1 MAHGSRSL
9 PLLARFTIQRPA
21 RRRAGYL
28 VAVAG
33 TAALTAALL
42 PFRADIQPLSKGFG
56 YLAAV
61 VAAAAIGGLGPG
73 ITASALGFLTFNFF
87 FLPPYDSFAIGR
99 AEDIV
104 VLFVFLGLSIVI
116 SAAIAHATERAEV
129 AEQHR
134 AELAGLQELSAQ
146 LVARQ
151 AAPGSGGYEPVL
163 ARVAELFGCDSCV
176 LTLDGEAL
184 KGEAPA
190 TPISVPLAAGGRAL
204 GYLGLAGRPPLTEAE
219 HRVLQAFGDQLA
231 LAAERDRAVRAAL
244 EAEVYRETDHM
255 RRSLLAAVSH
265 DLRSPLAAIK
275 ASVTDLLDTDADH
288 SATDVREAL
297 ESVNGET
304 DRLASMIANL
314 LDMSRIEGGVLRARI
329 QGVDLA
335 GMLSDVTDRVGRRW
349 PALEMHLAV
358 DEDASAVRADPP
370 FLERVVANLLE
381 NAARVSAGTP
391 GAASIEVQAHR
402 RGDTTTVA
410 VVDHGPGVAAELR
423 DQLFYPFYRLG
434 ERSPGLGTGLG
445 LAICKGFLGLM
456 GGEIWVEDTPGGGAT
471 FRFSL
476 PAAA

>member
-1 MAHGSRSL
+1 MAYPGRAL
-9 PLLARFTIQRPA
+9 PLLARFTIRRPA
-21 RRRAGYL
+21 RRLAGYL

-33 TAALTAALL
+33 TVALTAVLL
-42 PFRADIQPLSKGFG
+42 PFRTDIQPLSKGFG
-56 YLAAV
+56 YLAVV
-61 VAAAAIGGLGPG
+61 VAAAAIGGLGAG
-73 ITASALGFLTFNFF
+73 ITASALGFLTFNFY

-116 SAAIAHATERAEV
+116 SAALAHATERADV
-129 AEQHR
+129 AEQRR

-163 ARVAELFGCDSCV
+163 ARVAEVFGCDSCV
-176 LTLDGEAL
+176 LALD
-184 KGEAPA
+184 GEAPA

-204 GYLGLAGRPPLTEAE
+204 GYLGLSGRPPLTVAE

-335 GMLSDVTDRVGRRW
+335 GILSEVTDRVGRRW
-349 PALEMHLAV
+349 PALEMRLAV

-381 NAARVSAGTP
+381 NAARVSAGT
-391 GAASIEVQAHR
+391 GARSIEVQAHR
-402 RGDTTTVA
+402 RGGTTTVA

-434 ERSPGLGTGLG
+434 ERNPSLGTGLG

>member
-1 MAHGSRSL
+1 MGSRSL
-9 PLLARFTIQRPA
+9 PLLARFTIRRPA
-21 RRRAGYL
+21 RRLAGYL

-33 TAALTAALL
+33 TVALTAVLL
-42 PFRADIQPLSKGFG
+42 PFRSDIQPLSKGFG
-56 YLAAV
+56 YLAVV

-116 SAAIAHATERAEV
+116 SSAIAHATERAEV

-184 KGEAPA
+184 EGKAPA
-190 TPISVPLAAGGRAL
+190 TSISVPLAAGGRVL
-204 GYLGLAGRPPLTEAE
+204 GYLGLAGRPPLTESE

-275 ASVTDLLDTDADH
+275 ASVTDLLDTEADH
-288 SATDVREAL
+288 SATDVVEAL

-335 GMLSDVTDRVGRRW
+335 GMLSEVTDRVGRRW

-391 GAASIEVQAHR
+391 GARSIEVQAHR

-423 DQLFYPFYRLG
+423 DQLFYPFYRLS